1 MALTQQDVMD
11 VLMKCTGYASDKTP
25 VPSEMTLLAW
35 CEHFSEARVAREEV
49 LAAVKIYFQRPQ
61 DRLVQPAD
69 ISSLARGLRRDW
81 LDRNPP
87 LIDPTFA
94 EVQVR
99 GRAWNDYLNGLAP
112 GRSTGKELTGA

>member
-1 MALTQQDVMD
+1 MALTKQDVMD

-35 CEHFSEARVAREEV
+35 CEHFGDMQIVRREA
-49 LAAVKIYFQRPQ
+49 LAAVKIYFQKPQ

-69 ISSLARGLRRDW
+69 ISTIARALRRDW

-87 LIDPTFA
+87 LSDPTFGEIEA
-94 EVQVR
+94 R
-99 GRAWNDYLNGLAP
+99 SRAWDEYMASLGP
-112 GRSTGKELTGA
+112 SVSKELAGA